1 MLKLGIMQPY
11 FFPYIGYYQL
21 LNYVDQYVIYDNIE
35 FTRKGWI
42 NRNRILVNGKDEL
55 ITLPL
60 RKDSDFLHVRDRAL
74 SDTWP
79 TEKGK
84 MLNRIAE
91 AYRKAPFFQEVF
103 PLVERC
109 LNYTDKNLFRF
120 LYHSV
125 LETSAFMGIHTPIV
139 ISSEVEID
147 HTLKSQSKVLGI
159 CWAMGATS
167 YVNPIGGLELYDK
180 DFFLANGVELRF
192 LKAAT
197 INYQQ
202 FSGSFC
208 PNLSI
213 IDVLMFN
220 SPDQVRVYLNNFSLY

>member
-1 MLKLGIMQPY
+1 MAKLGIMQPY

-21 LNYVDQYVIYDNIE
+21 LNFVDQYVIYDNIE

-79 TEKGK
+79 VERRK
-84 MLNRIAE
+84 MLNRLTE
-91 AYRKAPFFQEVF
+91 AYRKATFFDSVF
-103 PLVERC
+103 PLIERC
-109 LNYTDKNLFRF
+109 INYPDGNLFRF
-120 LYHSV
+120 LHHSV
-125 LETSAFMGIHTPIV
+125 LETAAFVGINTPII
-139 ISSEVEID
+139 ISSQVTID
-147 HTLKSQSKVLGI
+147 HTLRSQDKVLAI
-159 CWAMGATS
+159 CQALGATS
-167 YVNPIGGLELYDK
+167 YINPIGGVDLYDK
-180 DFFLANGVELRF
+180 EIFRSHGIALNFLQVNG
-192 LKAAT
+192 
-197 INYQQ
+197 ISYQQ
-202 FSGSFC
+202 FANDFC

-220 SPDQVRVYLNNFSLY
+220 APDKVRAFLKNFSLI

>member
-1 MLKLGIMQPY
+1 MVKLGIMQPY

-21 LNYVDQYVIYDNIE
+21 LNFVDRYVIYDNIE

-79 TEKGK
+79 VEKKK

-91 AYRKAPFFQEVF
+91 NYRKSPFFDSVF
-103 PLVERC
+103 PFVEHC
-109 LNYTDKNLFRF
+109 MNYHETNLFRF
-120 LYHSV
+120 LHHSI
-125 LETSAFMGIHTPIV
+125 LETAAFIGIDTPV
-139 ISSEVEID
+139 IKSSEVMID
-147 HTLKSQSKVLGI
+147 HQLKSQDKVLGI
-159 CWAMGATS
+159 CQALGASS
-167 YVNPIGGLELYDK
+167 YINPIGGVDLYDK
-180 DFFLANGVELRF
+180 EFFQAHGIELNF
-192 LKAAT
+192 LKAEN
-197 INYQQ
+197 ISYRQ
-202 FSGSFC
+202 FSEGFC

-220 SPDQVRVYLNNFSLY
+220 SPDQVRGYLNNFSLL